1 MLLGSA
7 VPGESTGTAVC
18 VSYSRDGISA
28 QLTGW
33 KADTLQPNFT
43 ACSFV
48 AEQWWLSFQASSDKT
63 DLLPLFPSLGFPKQP
78 GPVPE
83 QSEQQS
89 SLKTATPRAAV
100 GKKKRDQ
107 ETLLAQE
114 SPCAFS
120 ILLLKSGRRIWLFF
134 GTGTTSLSPTA
145 LLEQS
150 PHVSPSAPLQAM
162 GEGCRPCPPSPA
174 VASWGFSPKQSR
186 TSAAAPV
193 GGSTDTASAGVT
205 RV

>member
-43 ACSFV
+43 AWSFV
-48 AEQWWLSFQASSDKT
+48 AEQWWLSFQASSDET

-78 GPVPE
+78 GPIPE

-100 GKKKRDQ
+100 GKKKRPGD
-107 ETLLAQE
+107 T
-114 SPCAFS
+114 
-120 ILLLKSGRRIWLFF
+120 F
-134 GTGTTSLSPTA
+134 GTG
-145 LLEQS
+145 
-150 PHVSPSAPLQAM
+150 
-162 GEGCRPCPPSPA
+162 
-174 VASWGFSPKQSR
+174 K
-186 TSAAAPV
+186 PV
-193 GGSTDTASAGVT
+193 CV
-205 RV
+205 